1 MTRASSLAARRAD
14 HQEARYPFAPLPRPA
29 CTPDA
34 GGHYGRRSG
43 RHNVGDTGSWRGRP
57 LAGCRAPFT
66 AGESWLTMKAAE
78 HPPAGPTA
86 QPHCHLIAHHESQAT
101 IQATNFVMPK
111 QSSALPGR
119 KAAVGATRAGDG
131 TGSGNPVGTAPLAPS
146 AGGVLEAWMLGPQDS
161 PVLVIGA
168 LAVLRLAWGFV
179 ACGSNGSDARL
190 PSQSWTSCWRGS
202 ASARS
207 LTARNPKAKDSR
219 RPSRR
224 CWASPGASDP
234 AGSAWQLRLLPICC
248 PRRAI
253 RGWSTAEAPSD
264 LGWS

>member
-1 MTRASSLAARRAD
+1 MGATTSVTPVVGVAARWQA
-14 HQEARYPFAPLPRPA
+14 
-29 CTPDA
+29 A
-34 GGHYGRRSG
+34 G
-43 RHNVGDTGSWRGRP
+43 P
-57 LAGCRAPFT
+57 PFT

-146 AGGVLEAWMLGPQDS
+146 AGGVLEAWMPGPQDS

-168 LAVLRLAWGFV
+168 LAVLRLAWGFCCV
-179 ACGSNGSDARL
+179 WLER
-190 PSQSWTSCWRGS
+190 
-202 ASARS
+202 
-207 LTARNPKAKDSR
+207 SR
-219 RPSRR
+219 RKTTL
-224 CWASPGASDP
+224 AIMDKLL
-234 AGSAWQLRLLPICC
+234 AWECERKKLD
-248 PRRAI
+248 RA
-253 RGWSTAEAPSD
+253 
-264 LGWS
+264 